1 MAHPEQRNYISNLK
15 NRYSNYFSNKK
26 VLEVGSLDINGTVRD
41 FFSECDYTG
50 IDVGSGPGVDII
62 CPGQEYD
69 APDNIFDVTCSLE
82 CFEHNPFWK
91 ETFLNMVRMTRSGG
105 LVFFTCATEGRPEH
119 GTTRTTPNDSPLTIG
134 IGWDYYKNL
143 KEVDFTSTIDLNNL
157 FESYEFQVN
166 TASCDLYFSGVK
178 K

>member
-143 KEVDFTSTIDLNNL
+143 KEVDFTSTIDLNIL

-166 TASCDLYFSGVK
+166 KSSCDLYFSGVK